1 MTQTLSQ
8 LEHSEAFIERHI
20 GSSAEQR
27 QELLAAVGAR
37 SLSALIQQIVPA
49 DIQLPG
55 PPPVGDAATEHQ
67 ALAELK
73 AIASQNQRYKSYI
86 GMGYS
91 AVLTPPVILRNM
103 LENPGWYTAYT
114 PYQPEVSQGRLEA
127 LLNFQTVTLDLTG
140 LDLAS
145 ASLLDEAT
153 AAAEA
158 MALAKRAS
166 KLKDANRFFVAD
178 DVHPQ
183 TLDVVRTR
191 AETFG
196 FDVIVDKAEKVLEL
210 DGVFGVL
217 LQQVGTTGEL
227 HDYSALLAELK
238 SRKIITSVAADIMAL
253 VLLTAPGKQ
262 GADVVFGSAQR
273 FGVPMGY
280 GGPHAAFFACRDE
293 FKRSMPGRIIGVSR
307 DAAGNTALRMAMQT
321 IGMGYSA
328 VLTPPV
334 ILRNMLENPG
344 WYTAYTP
351 YQPEVSQGRLEALLN
366 FQTVTLDLT
375 GLDLASAS
383 LLDEA
388 TAAAE
393 AMALAKRASK
403 LKDANRFFVAD
414 DVHPQTLDVV
424 RTRAETF
431 GFDVIVDK
439 AEKVLELDGVFGV
452 LLQQVGTTG
461 ELHDYSAL
469 LAELKSRKIITSVA
483 ADIMALVLL
492 TAPGKQGAD
501 VVFGSAQRF
510 GVPMGYGGP
519 HAAFFACRDEFKR
532 SMPGRIIGVSRDAAG
547 NTALRMA
554 MQTREQHIRREKANS
569 NICTSQV
576 LLANI
581 ASLYAVYHGPQGLQ
595 RIAGRIHRLTDILA
609 AGLQKA
615 GLTLRHHTWFDTLT
629 VEVKD
634 KAAVLER
641 ALSFGINLRTDIH
654 GAVGIT
660 LDEATSRE
668 DVQTLFALL
677 AGDNHGLDIDALDA
691 AVSKNSQSIPA
702 AMLRQD
708 PILTHPVFNRYHSE
722 TEMMRYMHRLERKDL
737 ALNQAMIPLGS
748 CTMKLNA
755 AAEMIPITWPEF
767 SELHPFCP
775 PEQAAGYQQMIGQL
789 SQWLVQLTGYDAVCM
804 QPNSGA
810 QGEYAGLL
818 AIRRYHESRNE
829 AGRHVCLIPSS
840 AHGTNP
846 ASAQMAG
853 MSVVVVACDKNG
865 NIDLHDLR
873 VKAEQAGEELSC
885 IMVTYPSTHGVYE
898 ETIRE
903 VCQIVHQFGGQVYLD
918 GANMNAQ
925 VGITTPGY
933 IGADVSHL
941 NLHKTFC
948 IPHGG
953 GGPGMGPI
961 GVKAHLA
968 PFVPGHSV
976 VQIDGVTT
984 QQGAVSAA
992 PFGSAS
998 ILPISWMYIRMMGA
1012 EGLKQAS
1019 QMAILNANYIATRL
1033 KDAYPILYTG
1043 RDHRVAHECILDI
1056 RPLKEETGISE
1067 MDIAKRLIDFGFHA
1081 PTMSFPVAC
1090 TLMVEPTE
1098 SESKVELDRFI
1109 DAMLAI
1115 RSEIDRVAKGEWPL
1129 EDNPLVNA
1137 PHVQAELV
1145 NDWQHP
1151 YSRELAVFPVAGV
1164 RENKYWP
1171 SVKRLDD
1178 VYGDRNLFCSCVPMS
1193 DYE

>member
-1 MTQTLSQ
+1 MTTLSQ
-8 LEHSEAFIERHI
+8 LEHTGAFIERHI
-20 GSSAEQR
+20 GPSPAQ
-27 QELLAAVGAR
+27 QEAMLNAVGAA
-37 SLSALIQQIVPA
+37 SLSELITAIVPA

-55 PPPVGDAATEHQ
+55 APAVGDPLTEHQ

-73 AIASQNQRYKSYI
+73 AIASRNLRYKSCI
-86 GMGYS
+86 GMGYTP
-91 AVLTPPVILRNM
+91 VLTPPVILRNM

-127 LLNFQTVTLDLTG
+127 LLNFQQVTLDLTG
-140 LDLAS
+140 LDIAS

-158 MALAKRAS
+158 MAMAKRVS
-166 KLKDANRFFVAD
+166 KLKNANRFFVAED
-178 DVHPQ
+178 IHPQ

-196 FDVIVDKAEKVLEL
+196 FEVVVDKAARVL
-210 DGVFGVL
+210 DHQDVFGVL
-217 LQQVGTTGEL
+217 LQQVGTTGEV
-227 HDYSALLAELK
+227 HDYTSLIHELK
-238 SRKIITSVAADIMAL
+238 ARKVIVSVAADFMSL

-262 GADVVFGSAQR
+262 GADIVFGSAQR

-280 GGPHAAFFACRDE
+280 GGPHAAFFAARDE
-293 FKRSMPGRIIGVSR
+293 
-307 DAAGNTALRMAMQT
+307 
-321 IGMGYSA
+321 Y
-328 VLTPPV
+328 
-334 ILRNMLENPG
+334 
-344 WYTAYTP
+344 
-351 YQPEVSQGRLEALLN
+351 
-366 FQTVTLDLT
+366 
-375 GLDLASAS
+375 
-383 LLDEA
+383 
-388 TAAAE
+388 
-393 AMALAKRASK
+393 
-403 LKDANRFFVAD
+403 
-414 DVHPQTLDVV
+414 
-424 RTRAETF
+424 
-431 GFDVIVDK
+431 
-439 AEKVLELDGVFGV
+439 
-452 LLQQVGTTG
+452 
-461 ELHDYSAL
+461 
-469 LAELKSRKIITSVA
+469 
-483 ADIMALVLL
+483 
-492 TAPGKQGAD
+492 
-501 VVFGSAQRF
+501 
-510 GVPMGYGGP
+510 
-519 HAAFFACRDEFKR
+519 KR

-581 ASLYAVYHGPQGLQ
+581 ASLYAVFHGPHGLK
-595 RIAGRIHRLTDILA
+595 RIASRIHRLTDILA
-609 AGLQKA
+609 AGLQK
-615 GLTLRHHTWFDTLT
+615 GGMTLRHQSWFDTLT
-629 VEVKD
+629 VEVTD
-634 KAAVLER
+634 KAAVLDR

-654 GAVGIT
+654 NAVGIT
-660 LDEATSRE
+660 LDETTLRE
-668 DVQTLFALL
+668 DVAALFSVLL
-677 AGDNHGLDIDALDA
+677 GENHGLDIDELDS
-691 AVSKNSQSIPA
+691 AVADSASVPP
-702 AMLRQD
+702 AMLRKE

-722 TEMMRYMHRLERKDL
+722 TEMMRYMHSLERKDL

-767 SELHPFCP
+767 AELHPFCP
-775 PEQAAGYQQMIGQL
+775 ADQAAGYLQMIGQL
-789 SQWLVQLTGYDAVCM
+789 SQWLVQLTGYDALCM

-818 AIRRYHESRNE
+818 AIRRYHESRGE
-829 AGRHVCLIPSS
+829 AGRNICLIPSS

-853 MSVVVVACDKNG
+853 MAVVVVACDKQG

-873 VKAEQAGEELSC
+873 QKAEQAGEALSC

-903 VCQIVHQFGGQVYLD
+903 VCQIVHQYGGQVYLD

-976 VQIDGVTT
+976 VQIDDMLT

-1019 QMAILNANYIATRL
+1019 SVAILNANYIAARL
-1033 KDAYPILYTG
+1033 KSAYPILYAG
-1043 RDHRVAHECILDI
+1043 RDGRVAHECILDI
-1056 RPLKEETGISE
+1056 RPLKEQTGISE
-1067 MDIAKRLIDFGFHA
+1067 LDIAKRLIDYGFHA
-1081 PTMSFPVAC
+1081 PTMSFPVAG

-1115 RSEIDRVAKGEWPL
+1115 RMEIDRVAEGEWPA

-1137 PHVQAELV
+1137 PHTQMELV
-1145 NDWQHP
+1145 GEWSHP
-1151 YSRELAVFPVAGV
+1151 YTRELAVFPAGSA
-1164 RENKYWP
+1164 NKYWP
-1171 SVKRLDD
+1171 TVKRLDD
-1178 VYGDRNLFCSCVPMS
+1178 VYGDRNLFCSCLPMS
-1193 DYE
+1193 EYE

>member
-1 MTQTLSQ
+1 MTQKLSQ
-8 LEHSEAFIERHI
+8 LEHHGAFIERHI
-20 GSSAEQR
+20 GPSQEQQDVMLNAIGATSLAE
-27 QELLAAVGAR
+27 
-37 SLSALIQQIVPA
+37 LIASIVPA
-49 DIQLPG
+49 DIQLPS
-55 PPPVGDAATEHQ
+55 PPAVGDALTEHL

-73 AIASQNQRYKSYI
+73 AIASQNQRYKSFI
-86 GMGYS
+86 GMGYTP
-91 AVLTPPVILRNM
+91 VLTPPVILRNM

-127 LLNFQTVTLDLTG
+127 LLNFQQLTLDLTG
-140 LDLAS
+140 LDIAS

-158 MALAKRAS
+158 MAMAKRVS
-166 KLKDANRFFVAD
+166 KLKNANRFFVAD
-178 DVHPQ
+178 DIHPQ

-196 FDVIVDKAEKVLEL
+196 FDVLVDKAEKVLEL
-210 DGVFGVL
+210 DEVFGVL
-217 LQQVGTTGEL
+217 LQQVGTGGEV
-227 HDYSALLAELK
+227 HDYTDLITRLK
-238 SRKIITSVAADIMAL
+238 SRNVVVSVAADMMSL
-253 VLLTAPGKQ
+253 VLLQAPGQQ
-262 GADVVFGSAQR
+262 GADIVFGSAQR

-280 GGPHAAFFACRDE
+280 GGPHAAFFAARDE
-293 FKRSMPGRIIGVSR
+293 HKRSMPGRIIGVSR
-307 DAAGNTALRMAMQT
+307 DAAGN
-321 IGMGYSA
+321 I
-328 VLTPPV
+328 
-334 ILRNMLENPG
+334 
-344 WYTAYTP
+344 
-351 YQPEVSQGRLEALLN
+351 
-366 FQTVTLDLT
+366 
-375 GLDLASAS
+375 
-383 LLDEA
+383 
-388 TAAAE
+388 
-393 AMALAKRASK
+393 
-403 LKDANRFFVAD
+403 
-414 DVHPQTLDVV
+414 
-424 RTRAETF
+424 
-431 GFDVIVDK
+431 
-439 AEKVLELDGVFGV
+439 
-452 LLQQVGTTG
+452 
-461 ELHDYSAL
+461 
-469 LAELKSRKIITSVA
+469 
-483 ADIMALVLL
+483 
-492 TAPGKQGAD
+492 
-501 VVFGSAQRF
+501 
-510 GVPMGYGGP
+510 
-519 HAAFFACRDEFKR
+519 
-532 SMPGRIIGVSRDAAG
+532 
-547 NTALRMA
+547 ALRMA

-581 ASLYAVYHGPQGLQ
+581 ASLYAVFHGPAGLK
-595 RIAGRIHRLTDILA
+595 RIASRIHRLTDILA
-609 AGLQKA
+609 QGLQQR
-615 GLTLRHHTWFDTLT
+615 GLKLRHDTWFDTLT
-629 VEVKD
+629 VEVSD

-641 ALSFGINLRTDIH
+641 ALSFGMNLRSDILN
-654 GAVGIT
+654 AVGIT
-660 LDEATSRE
+660 LDETTTRE
-668 DVQTLFALL
+668 DVVALFSILL
-677 AGDNHGLDIDALDA
+677 GEEHGLNIDALDSDA
-691 AVSKNSQSIPA
+691 SAIPS
-702 AMLRQD
+702 AMIRTA

-722 TEMMRYMHRLERKDL
+722 TEMMRYMHSLERKDL

-767 SELHPFCP
+767 AELHPFCP
-775 PEQAAGYQQMIGQL
+775 AEQAGGYLQMIGQL
-789 SQWLVQLTGYDAVCM
+789 SRWLVQLTGYDALCM

-829 AGRHVCLIPSS
+829 GGRHICLIPGS

-853 MSVVVVACDKNG
+853 MTVVVVACDKQG

-873 VKAEQAGEELSC
+873 VKAEQAGEALSC

-976 VQIDGVTT
+976 VEIEGMLTG
-984 QQGAVSAA
+984 QGAVSAA

-1019 QMAILNANYIATRL
+1019 SVAILNANYIAHRL
-1033 KDAYPILYTG
+1033 QSAYPILYAG
-1043 RDHRVAHECILDI
+1043 RDGRVAHECILDI
-1056 RPLKEETGISE
+1056 RPLKEQTGISE
-1067 MDIAKRLIDFGFHA
+1067 LDIAKRLIDYGFHA
-1081 PTMSFPVAC
+1081 PTMSFPVAG

-1115 RSEIDRVAKGEWPL
+1115 RSEIDRVADGEWPL
-1129 EDNPLVNA
+1129 ADNPLVNA
-1137 PHVQAELV
+1137 PHTQMEMVGE
-1145 NDWQHP
+1145 WSHP
-1151 YSRELAVFPVAGV
+1151 YSRELAVFPAGSA
-1164 RENKYWP
+1164 NKYWP
-1171 SVKRLDD
+1171 AVKRLDD

-1193 DYE
+1193 EYE

>member
-8 LEHSEAFIERHI
+8 LEHSESFIGRHI
-20 GSSAEQR
+20 GPSSQQQQQMLET
-27 QELLAAVGAR
+27 VGAD
-37 SLSALIQQIVPA
+37 SLNALIQQIVPV

-55 PPPVGDAATEHQ
+55 PPAVGDSVTEHQ

-127 LLNFQTVTLDLTG
+127 LLNFQQLTLDLTG

-166 KLKDANRFFVAD
+166 KLKNANRFFVAD

-196 FDVIVDKAEKVLEL
+196 FDIIVDKAEKVLEL
-210 DGVFGVL
+210 EGVFGVL
-217 LQQVGTTGEL
+217 LQQVGTTGQV
-227 HDYSALLAELK
+227 HDYRALLAELK

-253 VLLTAPGKQ
+253 VLLAAPGAQ

-280 GGPHAAFFACRDE
+280 GGPHAAFFAC
-293 FKRSMPGRIIGVSR
+293 V
-307 DAAGNTALRMAMQT
+307 
-321 IGMGYSA
+321 
-328 VLTPPV
+328 
-334 ILRNMLENPG
+334 
-344 WYTAYTP
+344 
-351 YQPEVSQGRLEALLN
+351 
-366 FQTVTLDLT
+366 
-375 GLDLASAS
+375 
-383 LLDEA
+383 
-388 TAAAE
+388 
-393 AMALAKRASK
+393 
-403 LKDANRFFVAD
+403 
-414 DVHPQTLDVV
+414 
-424 RTRAETF
+424 
-431 GFDVIVDK
+431 
-439 AEKVLELDGVFGV
+439 
-452 LLQQVGTTG
+452 
-461 ELHDYSAL
+461 
-469 LAELKSRKIITSVA
+469 
-483 ADIMALVLL
+483 
-492 TAPGKQGAD
+492 
-501 VVFGSAQRF
+501 
-510 GVPMGYGGP
+510 
-519 HAAFFACRDEFKR
+519 DEFKR

-581 ASLYAVYHGPQGLQ
+581 ASLYAVFHGPVGLK
-595 RIAGRIHRLTDILA
+595 RIASRIHRLTDILA
-609 AGLQKA
+609 AGLKKG
-615 GLTLRHHTWFDTLT
+615 GLTLRHDTWFDTLT

-634 KAAVLER
+634 KAATLER
-641 ALSFGINLRTDIH
+641 ALSFGLNLRTDIH

-668 DVQTLFALL
+668 DVQVLFAALL
-677 AGDNHGLDIDALDA
+677 GDDNGLDIDQLDK
-691 AVSKNSQSIPA
+691 AVSSDNASIPA
-702 AMLRQD
+702 AMLRVD
-708 PILTHPVFNRYHSE
+708 PILTHPVFNQYHSE
-722 TEMMRYMHRLERKDL
+722 TEMMRYMHRLEKKDL

-775 PEQAAGYQQMIGQL
+775 VEQAAGYQQMIGQL
-789 SQWLVQLTGYDAVCM
+789 SQWLVQLTGYDAVCI

-829 AGRHVCLIPSS
+829 GSRHICLIPSS

-846 ASAQMAG
+846 ASAQMAS
-853 MSVVVVACDKNG
+853 MTVVVVACDKQG
-865 NIDLHDLR
+865 NIDLSDLR
-873 VKAEQAGEELSC
+873 EKAAQAGDELSC

-903 VCQIVHQFGGQVYLD
+903 VCQIVHQYGGQVYLD

-961 GVKAHLA
+961 GVKSHLA

-976 VQIDGVTT
+976 VQIDGVLT
-984 QQGAVSAA
+984 QNGAVSAA

-1012 EGLKQAS
+1012 QGLKQAS
-1019 QMAILNANYIATRL
+1019 QVAILNANYIATRL
-1033 KDAYPILYTG
+1033 KDAYPVLYTG
-1043 RDHRVAHECILDI
+1043 RDGRVAHECILDI
-1056 RPLKEETGISE
+1056 RPLKESVGISE

-1081 PTMSFPVAC
+1081 PTMSFPVAG

-1098 SESKVELDRFI
+1098 SESKVEIDRFV
-1109 DAMLAI
+1109 DALLAI
-1115 RSEIDRVAKGEWPL
+1115 RAEIDRVAKGEWPL

-1145 NDWQHP
+1145 SEWSHP
-1151 YSRELAVFPVAGV
+1151 YSRELAVFPAGSD
-1164 RENKYWP
+1164 NKYWP

-1193 DYE
+1193 EYE

>member
-1 MTQTLSQ
+1 MTQNLSQ
-8 LEHSEAFIERHI
+8 LEHNDAFIQRHI
-20 GSSAEQR
+20 GSSAEQ
-27 QELLAAVGAR
+27 QQQMLAAVGAS
-37 SLSALIQQIVPA
+37 SLRTLIQQIVPA
-49 DIQLPG
+49 DIQLPS

-73 AIASQNQRYKSYI
+73 GIASQNQRYKSYI

-91 AVLTPPVILRNM
+91 PVLTPPVILRNM

-127 LLNFQTVTLDLTG
+127 LLNFQQLTQDLTG

-153 AAAEA
+153 AAAES

-196 FDVIVDKAEKVLEL
+196 FEVIVDRAEKVLEL
-210 DGVFGVL
+210 EGIFGVL

-227 HDYSALLAELK
+227 HDYSALLSELK
-238 SRKIITSVAADIMAL
+238 KRKIITSVAADIMAL
-253 VLLTAPGKQ
+253 VLLTAP
-262 GADVVFGSAQR
+262 A
-273 FGVPMGY
+273 
-280 GGPHAAFFACRDE
+280 
-293 FKRSMPGRIIGVSR
+293 
-307 DAAGNTALRMAMQT
+307 
-321 IGMGYSA
+321 
-328 VLTPPV
+328 
-334 ILRNMLENPG
+334 
-344 WYTAYTP
+344 
-351 YQPEVSQGRLEALLN
+351 
-366 FQTVTLDLT
+366 
-375 GLDLASAS
+375 
-383 LLDEA
+383 
-388 TAAAE
+388 
-393 AMALAKRASK
+393 
-403 LKDANRFFVAD
+403 
-414 DVHPQTLDVV
+414 
-424 RTRAETF
+424 
-431 GFDVIVDK
+431 
-439 AEKVLELDGVFGV
+439 
-452 LLQQVGTTG
+452 
-461 ELHDYSAL
+461 
-469 LAELKSRKIITSVA
+469 
-483 ADIMALVLL
+483 
-492 TAPGKQGAD
+492 KQGAD

-595 RIAGRIHRLTDILA
+595 RIAGRIHRMTDILA
-609 AGLQKA
+609 AGLQQA
-615 GLTLRHHTWFDTLT
+615 GLTLRFQHWFDTLT

-634 KAAVLER
+634 KAAVLAH

-660 LDEATSRE
+660 LDETTSR
-668 DVQTLFALL
+668 DDIQTLFTLL
-677 AGDNHGLDIDALDA
+677 AGDNHGLDIDELDA
-691 AVSKNSQSIPA
+691 KVSQNSQSIPA

-767 SELHPFCP
+767 AELHPFCP

-818 AIRRYHESRNE
+818 AIRRYHESRNQ
-829 AGRHVCLIPSS
+829 ASRHICLIPSS

-853 MSVVVVACDKNG
+853 MSVVVVACDKQG

-873 VKAEQAGEELSC
+873 QKAGEAGDELSC

-976 VQIDGVTT
+976 VQIDGMTT

-1012 EGLKQAS
+1012 DGLKQAS
-1019 QMAILNANYIATRL
+1019 QVAILNANYIATRL
-1033 KDAYPILYTG
+1033 KEAYPVLYTG
-1043 RDHRVAHECILDI
+1043 HDGRVAHECILDI
-1056 RPLKEETGISE
+1056 RPLKEATGISE

-1081 PTMSFPVAC
+1081 PTMSFPVAG

-1098 SESKVELDRFI
+1098 SESKAELDRFI

-1115 RSEIDRVAKGEWPL
+1115 RAEIEKVARGEWPL

-1137 PHVQAELV
+1137 PHTQAELV
-1145 NDWQHP
+1145 GDWQHP
-1151 YSRELAVFPVAGV
+1151 YSRELAVFPIAGV
-1164 RENKYWP
+1164 MENKYWP
-1171 SVKRLDD
+1171 TVKRLDD
-1178 VYGDRNLFCSCVPMS
+1178 VYGDRNLFCSCVPIS